1 MVFCLCLLYIS
12 DDLSTS
18 HSVCLYLGCLWTY
31 LLDTNR
37 GFPLFSLS
45 FCVPSRSVSSRF
57 QSLEIS
63 PGPSCLLLVMPHL
76 ASRPTT
82 ASVPFYLFKSSSI
95 THGSSVLAI
104 AMFLLFYII
113 FSELGLPRNSRA
125 RPSSSL
131 QWSRVMVVSS
141 FRRSENARPHFT

>member
-1 MVFCLCLLYIS
+1 MYNTDFGTDLSLAFGFRTSLARPLAPHVIPSLPLPFHYYLSPVFSCSPSYLVFCLCLLYIS

-37 GFPLFSLS
+37 GFPPFSLS

-63 PGPSCLLLVMPHL
+63 PEPSCLLVMPRL
-76 ASRPTT
+76 ASRPTS
-82 ASVPFYLFKSSSI
+82 ASIPFYLSNP
-95 THGSSVLAI
+95 
-104 AMFLLFYII
+104 
-113 FSELGLPRNSRA
+113 LP
-125 RPSSSL
+125 
-131 QWSRVMVVSS
+131 SRVDPP
-141 FRRSENARPHFT
+141 FLP